1 MATPLSKKAY
11 NAGENQYY
19 SEAIR
24 QVLEDHMTYLRERS
38 EERTLDPTKA
48 NLFLKYK
55 FDVYGFLAEHNVE
68 PKHYW
73 IVMRV
78 NNTTRLRNCPSLW
91 IRYSSRR
98 VLKSTKSSKR
108 KTQATA
114 RKDKKKRVRKEREEG
129 KPRWLPSSFMPPGT

>member
-11 NAGENQYY
+11 SVGESQYY

-78 NNTTRLRNCPSLW
+78 NN
-91 IRYSSRR
+91 IYSPQELPETMD
-98 VLKSTKSSKR
+98 VL
-108 KTQATA
+108 
-114 RKDKKKRVRKEREEG
+114 
-129 KPRWLPSSFMPPGT
+129 LIPPGAEIDKIIQAESTGNRT